1 MYPRPKMTLLER
13 AKQFAPFELE
23 NGNRL
28 DRGSAPTGLRPGPRR
43 GAPPLH
49 PGRDSVPAPC
59 KGSALDPAGDLS
71 PAPQGY
77 GIIIYYRGA

>member
-28 DRGSAPTGLRPGPRR
+28 DRSALTGLRPGPCK
-43 GAPPLH
+43 GSA
-49 PGRDSVPAPC
+49 PAPC

>member
-28 DRGSAPTGLRPGPRR
+28 DRGSAPGFRNFGGFFRGDPLFEKRGSPRT
-43 GAPPLH
+43 PLPKNLK
-49 PGRDSVPAPC
+49 PGR
-59 KGSALDPAGDLS
+59 
-71 PAPQGY
+71 
-77 GIIIYYRGA
+77 I

>member
-28 DRGSAPTGLRPGPRR
+28 DRGSAPGFRDLGGIFPGEALFEKRTSPGP
-43 GAPPLH
+43 PPEKLRA
-49 PGRDSVPAPC
+49 GRD
-59 KGSALDPAGDLS
+59 
-71 PAPQGY
+71 
-77 GIIIYYRGA
+77 IIMRT